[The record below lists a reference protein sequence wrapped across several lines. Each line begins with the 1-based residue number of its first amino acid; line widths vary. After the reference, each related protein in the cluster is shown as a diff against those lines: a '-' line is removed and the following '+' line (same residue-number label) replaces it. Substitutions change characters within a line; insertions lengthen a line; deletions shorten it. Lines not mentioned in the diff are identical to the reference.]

1 MRMTYFCLF
10 FVCMSA
16 NAVMIEFQSSQRQ
29 VSLLELYT
37 SEGCSSC
44 PPAEAWLSKLKNS
57 QGLWDEFVPVAFH
70 VDYWD
75 NLGWKDRFSDEQ
87 YTERQ
92 KSYAQLWSA
101 SDIYT
106 PEFVLN
112 GKEWHDWFGFR
123 GAPTSTATQPGVLQ
137 VRSNDGK
144 HWEAT
149 FSPGAAEDAHY
160 EITAA
165 VLASDVGS
173 DVSAGENSGRHLNHD
188 FAALSL
194 ITRSLTSQTNG
205 GFQGKFII
213 DPQPKE
219 IIGRFALAVWVTHE
233 GQLEPLQATG
243 GWLPKPQQ

>member
-1 MRMTYFCLF
+1 MRIICFCLL
-10 FVCMSA
+10 FVCISA
-16 NAVMIEFQSSQRQ
+16 NAAPVEFQSSQRQ

-44 PPAEAWLSKLKNS
+44 PPAEAWLSKLKDS

-70 VDYWD
+70 VDYWN
-75 NLGWKDRFSDEQ
+75 NLGWKDKFSDEQ

-101 SDIYT
+101 SEIYT

-123 GAPTSTATQPGVLQ
+123 GAPSSTATQPGVLQ
-137 VRSNDGK
+137 VQSNDGK

-149 FSPGAAEDAHY
+149 FLPGPGEDTHY
-160 EITAA
+160 EVTAA
-165 VLASDVGS
+165 VLASDVSS
-173 DVSAGENSGRHLNHD
+173 DVSAGENSGRHLSHD

-194 ITRSLTSQTNG
+194 TTRSLTLQTNG

-213 DPQPKE
+213 DPQPKG
-219 IIGRFALAVWVTHE
+219 ITGRLALAVWATRE
-233 GQLEPLQATG
+233 GQLAPLQATG

>member
-1 MRMTYFCLF
+1 
-10 FVCMSA
+10 MSA

-112 GKEWHDWFGFR
+112 GKECTIGLGFV
-123 GAPTSTATQPGVLQ
+123 ALLPAQQPSLAYCKFDPTMASIGKQLFRPGRLKMPTMKLLPPCWPVTWVLMSAQ
-137 VRSNDGK
+137 VKIR
-144 HWEAT
+144 
-149 FSPGAAEDAHY
+149 
-160 EITAA
+160 
-165 VLASDVGS
+165 
-173 DVSAGENSGRHLNHD
+173 AG
-188 FAALSL
+188 
-194 ITRSLTSQTNG
+194 I
-205 GFQGKFII
+205 
-213 DPQPKE
+213 
-219 IIGRFALAVWVTHE
+219 
-233 GQLEPLQATG
+233 
-243 GWLPKPQQ
+243 

>member
-1 MRMTYFCLF
+1 MRIMYFCLLF
-10 FVCMSA
+10 SCLSA
-16 NAVMIEFQSSQRQ
+16 SAASVEFQSSQRQ

-44 PPAEAWLSKLKNS
+44 PPAETWLSKLKGS
-57 QGLWDEFVPVAFH
+57 QGLWNEFVPVAFH
-70 VDYWD
+70 VDYWN

-112 GKEWHDWFGFR
+112 GKEWHDWLGFR
-123 GAPTSTATQPGVLQ
+123 GAPSSTASQPGVLQ
-137 VRSNDGK
+137 VQSGDGK
-144 HWEAT
+144 HWAAT
-149 FSPGAAEDAHY
+149 FLPGPGDVSHY
-160 EITAA
+160 QVTAA

-188 FAALSL
+188 FAALFL
-194 ITRSLTSQTNG
+194 ITRPLTSQTN

-213 DPQPKE
+213 DPQPKG
-219 IIGRFALAVWVTHE
+219 ITGRLALAIWVTRE
-233 GQLEPLQATG
+233 GQLAPLQATG